1 MTDPI
6 VQAGWFA
13 DVSDVFAL
21 IEGIYRVF
29 GVKGEDGDPKVVP
42 MANELPTGAVVGV
55 LGYDGGTVTP
65 GSWERQRHE
74 LAAAIWVPAPAG
86 TVDKAYTLAVAY
98 VDRVLAIFP
107 SHGKA
112 GATPENNIASC
123 LVTEFD
129 QIEGRAWGD
138 PKAQLE
144 YVVLPFSIEVV
155 RNRAAAYVAA

>member
-1 MTDPI
+1 MTDPV

-13 DVSDVFAL
+13 DVSDVFAQ

-29 GVKGEDGDPKVVP
+29 GVKGEEGDPKVVP
-42 MANELPTGAVVGV
+42 MANELPGGAIVGV
-55 LGYDGGTVTP
+55 LGYDSGAITP

-74 LAAAIWVPAPAG
+74 LAAAIWVPAVG
-86 TVDKAYTLAVAY
+86 DSIDRAYTLAIAY
-98 VDRVLAIFP
+98 IDRVLAVFP

-112 GATPENNIASC
+112 GANPDNNIASC

-129 QIEGRAWGD
+129 QVEGRAWGT
-138 PKAQLE
+138 PEAQLE